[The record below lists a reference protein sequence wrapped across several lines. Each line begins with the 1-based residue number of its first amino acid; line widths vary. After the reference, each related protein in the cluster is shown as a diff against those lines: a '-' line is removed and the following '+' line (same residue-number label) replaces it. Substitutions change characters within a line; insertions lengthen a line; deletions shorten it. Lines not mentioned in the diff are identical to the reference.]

1 MMHLLLPIGADE
13 LRTSALAMA
22 EREDLDLAAFEAH
35 GLGRLQR
42 VELEV
47 GDATMGFTPEEFR
60 DVLERL
66 LADWSR
72 WTGSPA
78 PCVKNLEY
86 LEGLGLPDG
95 RARVAADPKPRA

>member
-22 EREDLDLAAFEAH
+22 ERERIWTWSRSRPTGSA
-35 GLGRLQR
+35 RLQQ

-66 LADWSR
+66 LAGLNPRSTRVSR
-72 WTGSPA
+72 A
-78 PCVKNLEY
+78 LREKNLEY

-95 RARVAADPKPRA
+95 QA